1 MARIVTP
8 GSILGKAGEVSDAL
22 GCYIEGDEAFSSI
35 TGVIHQNGGGGLT
48 SVDVIEERKAI
59 VPLVGSIVTC
69 RVLRINSRFATVEM
83 LVVDGIPLRSVFRGI
98 IRVQDVRESEV
109 DQVEIPKSFRP
120 GDIVVAEVISL
131 GDKQYHFLSTAKD
144 EHGVIHALCS
154 QSGETMVPISWEQMQ
169 CPKTRINEW
178 RKVAKS

>member
-8 GSILGKAGEVSDAL
+8 GSILGKAGEVSDGL
-22 GCYIEGDEAFSSI
+22 GCYVEGDEAFSSVTGI
-35 TGVIHQNGGGGLT
+35 THQDGRGRLI
-48 SVDVIEERKAI
+48 SVDVIRERKAI
-59 VPLVGSIVTC
+59 VPLVGSVVTC
-69 RVLRINSRFATVEM
+69 RVLRINSRFATVEI

-98 IRVQDVRESEV
+98 IRVQDVREFEV
-109 DQVEIPKSFRP
+109 DQVDIPKSFRP

-131 GDKQYHFLSTAKD
+131 GDKQYHSLSTAKD

-154 QSGETMVPISWEQMQ
+154 QSGEAMVPINSEQMQ
-169 CPKTRINEW
+169 CPKTQINEW